1 MKVLNSL
8 VWKNSVMMNKCHSIL
23 ERRKM
28 NSIDM
33 QTAAVL
39 KRELNTNR
47 DDKANKEV
55 VQWLE
60 KRVAYYDELKKKRD
74 KELPPP

>member
-1 MKVLNSL
+1 
-8 VWKNSVMMNKCHSIL
+8 
-23 ERRKM
+23 M

-47 DDKANKEV
+47 DNKQTNKEV

-60 KRVAYYDELKKKRD
+60 KRVAYYDELKKRKND
-74 KELPPP
+74 KLPPP

>member
-1 MKVLNSL
+1 
-8 VWKNSVMMNKCHSIL
+8 
-23 ERRKM
+23 M

-47 DDKANKEV
+47 DDKANREV

-74 KELPPP
+74 KELTPP

>member
-1 MKVLNSL
+1 
-8 VWKNSVMMNKCHSIL
+8 MMNKCHSIL
-23 ERRKM
+23 EREKM

-39 KRELNTNR
+39 RRELNTNR
-47 DDKANKEV
+47 DDKEANIEV

-60 KRVAYYDELKKKRD
+60 KRVAHFDNEEKKVRA
-74 KELPPP
+74 ELPPP

>member
-1 MKVLNSL
+1 
-8 VWKNSVMMNKCHSIL
+8 
-23 ERRKM
+23 M

-39 KRELNTNR
+39 RRELNTNR
-47 DDKANKEV
+47 DDKEANLEV

-60 KRVAYYDELKKKRD
+60 KRVAHFDEEEKKVRA
-74 KELPPP
+74 ELPPP

>member
-1 MKVLNSL
+1 
-8 VWKNSVMMNKCHSIL
+8 
-23 ERRKM
+23 M

-33 QTAAVL
+33 QTTRRT

-55 VQWLE
+55 IQWLE

-74 KELPPP
+74 RELPPPFES

>member
-1 MKVLNSL
+1 
-8 VWKNSVMMNKCHSIL
+8 
-23 ERRKM
+23 M

-39 KRELNTNR
+39 RRELNTNR
-47 DDKANKEV
+47 DDNDAPKEV

-60 KRVAYYDELKKKRD
+60 KRVAHFDKEEKLKRA
-74 KELPPP
+74 ELPPP

>member
-1 MKVLNSL
+1 
-8 VWKNSVMMNKCHSIL
+8 
-23 ERRKM
+23 M

-55 VQWLE
+55 VQGLE

-74 KELPPP
+74 KELLPP

>member
-1 MKVLNSL
+1 
-8 VWKNSVMMNKCHSIL
+8 
-23 ERRKM
+23 M

-47 DDKANKEV
+47 DDKANREV
-55 VQWLE
+55 VKWLE

-74 KELPPP
+74 KELLPP

>member
-1 MKVLNSL
+1 
-8 VWKNSVMMNKCHSIL
+8 
-23 ERRKM
+23 M

-39 KRELNTNR
+39 RRELNTNR
-47 DDKANKEV
+47 DDKAHKEV
-55 VQWLE
+55 IQWLE

>member
-1 MKVLNSL
+1 
-8 VWKNSVMMNKCHSIL
+8 
-23 ERRKM
+23 M

-47 DDKANKEV
+47 DDKQANKEV

-60 KRVAYYDELKKKRD
+60 KRVAYYDELKKKKDR
-74 KELPPP
+74 ELPPP

>member
-1 MKVLNSL
+1 
-8 VWKNSVMMNKCHSIL
+8 
-23 ERRKM
+23 M

-47 DDKANKEV
+47 DDNDAPKEV
-55 VQWLE
+55 VEWLE
-60 KRVAYYDELKKKRD
+60 KRVKHFDEEERKVRA
-74 KELPPP
+74 ELPPP

>member
-1 MKVLNSL
+1 
-8 VWKNSVMMNKCHSIL
+8 
-23 ERRKM
+23 M

-33 QTAAVL
+33 QTAAEL

-74 KELPPP
+74 KELLPP

>member
-1 MKVLNSL
+1 
-8 VWKNSVMMNKCHSIL
+8 
-23 ERRKM
+23 M

-60 KRVAYYDELKKKRD
+60 KRVAYYDELKKRKND
-74 KELPPP
+74 KLPPP

>member
-1 MKVLNSL
+1 
-8 VWKNSVMMNKCHSIL
+8 
-23 ERRKM
+23 M

-39 KRELNTNR
+39 RRELNTNR
-47 DDKANKEV
+47 DDSDAPKEV

-60 KRVAYYDELKKKRD
+60 KRVAHFDEEEKKIRAK
-74 KELPPP
+74 LPPL

>member
-1 MKVLNSL
+1 
-8 VWKNSVMMNKCHSIL
+8 
-23 ERRKM
+23 M

-47 DDKANKEV
+47 DNKQTNKEV

-60 KRVAYYDELKKKRD
+60 KRVAHYDELKKKRD
-74 KELPPP
+74 KELPPS

>member
-1 MKVLNSL
+1 
-8 VWKNSVMMNKCHSIL
+8 
-23 ERRKM
+23 M

-74 KELPPP
+74 KELLPP

>member
-1 MKVLNSL
+1 
-8 VWKNSVMMNKCHSIL
+8 MNKCHSIL
-23 ERRKM
+23 EREKM

-39 KRELNTNR
+39 RRELNTNR
-47 DDKANKEV
+47 DDKEANLEV

-60 KRVAYYDELKKKRD
+60 KRVAHFDEEEKKVRA
-74 KELPPP
+74 ELPPP

>member
-1 MKVLNSL
+1 
-8 VWKNSVMMNKCHSIL
+8 
-23 ERRKM
+23 
-28 NSIDM
+28 M

-47 DDKANKEV
+47 DNKQTNKEV

-60 KRVAYYDELKKKRD
+60 KRVAYYDELKKRKNE
-74 KELPPP
+74 KLPPP